1 MTDHPGNPPVAST
14 PPRRPGSI
22 RRTTTHDSNRPEGL
36 DGPVAHVASGRD
48 LITDAQGEA
57 VVVDVARIDAM
68 VDYNRVSII
77 RMTSEPPE
85 PALAGLAGKGAYS
98 GFRKS
103 IEDLLPGE
111 FGSNRVRAQLF
122 DDFPAA
128 VMGNGR
134 ALRAEGVKI
143 SAMRSKDRPLPVD
156 QCAGWAEGG
165 TLVAGFSDLG
175 PPLLVGPHSPALTG
189 EGDALAWHTFAPL
202 AAHGTRRARRTD
214 LWEED
219 GLGRADSFFRDSHVN
234 RHGVATVIHEWRLF
248 VEFDPHE
255 RRFVSVRAEAGP
267 LPYPEC
273 PASGGS
279 AARMAGMPI
288 DGLRKAVRYG
298 FTGPSTCTHLNDTF
312 RALEDIGVLFDRLAA
327 NA

>member
-1 MTDHPGNPPVAST
+1 MTEHPGNAPVAAT
-14 PPRRPGSI
+14 PPRRAASI

-36 DGPVAHVASGRD
+36 DGLVAHVASGRD
-48 LITDAQGEA
+48 LLTDVRGQAIVLDE
-57 VVVDVARIDAM
+57 ARIEAT
-68 VDYNRVSII
+68 VDYNRVAII
-77 RMTSEPPE
+77 GIASQPPE
-85 PALAGLAGKGAYS
+85 PALAALAGKGAYS

-111 FGSNRVRAQLF
+111 VGSHTIRAQLF

-143 SAMRSKDRPLPVD
+143 AMARKNALPVD
-156 QCAGWAEGG
+156 LCAGWAEGG
-165 TLVAGFSDLG
+165 TLVSGYSDLG
-175 PPLLVGPHSPALTG
+175 PPLLVGPRSPALAG
-189 EGDALAWHTFAPL
+189 EHDPLAWHAFAPL

-219 GLGRADSFFRDSHVN
+219 GLGRADCFFRDSHVD
-234 RHGVATVIHEWRLF
+234 RHGVETVIHEWRLL
-248 VEFDPHE
+248 VAFDPDE
-255 RRFVSVRAEAGP
+255 RRFVSVSADAGP

-279 AARMAGMPI
+279 AARLAGMSI
-288 DGLRKAVRYG
+288 DGLRREVRRS
-298 FTGPSTCTHLNDTF
+298 FVGPSTCTHLNDTF
-312 RALEDIGVLFDRLAA
+312 RALEDIGMLFDRLAA
-327 NA
+327 IA